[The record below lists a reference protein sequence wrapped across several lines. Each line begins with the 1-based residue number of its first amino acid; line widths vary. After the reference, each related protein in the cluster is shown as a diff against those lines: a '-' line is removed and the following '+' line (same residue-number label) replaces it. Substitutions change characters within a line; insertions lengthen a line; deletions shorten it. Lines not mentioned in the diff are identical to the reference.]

1 MEADGGTLFLDE
13 VAEMPLSIQAK
24 ILRAIED
31 REIRPLGDTKSVKV
45 DVRIISATKR
55 DLRASVKEEAF
66 RQDLYFRLN
75 VIAIKLPPLRE
86 RREDILPLTHLFI
99 GGCSKQF
106 GKKISRILSD
116 ATKPLMEYPWPG
128 NVRELENAIEHAVS
142 MAKTEVITV
151 EDLPSFLTEVE
162 NPSELLSQAVQK
174 RYTVAELER
183 EYIKKILDHT
193 GGNKARAA
201 EILGMD
207 RKTLY
212 RKIQEY

>member
-1 MEADGGTLFLDE
+1 
-13 VAEMPLSIQAK
+13 
-24 ILRAIED
+24 
-31 REIRPLGDTKSVKV
+31 
-45 DVRIISATKR
+45 
-55 DLRASVKEEAF
+55 
-66 RQDLYFRLN
+66 
-75 VIAIKLPPLRE
+75 
-86 RREDILPLTHLFI
+86 
-99 GGCSKQF
+99 
-106 GKKISRILSD
+106 
-116 ATKPLMEYPWPG
+116 MEYPWPG

-142 MAKTEVITV
+142 LAKTEVITI

-212 RKIQEY
+212 RKIQEYQMGT